1 MGSPFQPSVASAV
14 SSLHCRYVMDL
25 LPSAALHDLSGSGAS
40 SADESGEPSPPLR
53 LALTVGQSRLLPH
66 FTGTCIRDTV
76 SWKGSQVTRVAVLVG
91 SGCFGV
97 VTGGS
102 LWHPSVLISGS

>member
-53 LALTVGQSRLLPH
+53 LALTVGQSRLLHTLLVLALEIQLAGKDPRSREWR
-66 FTGTCIRDTV
+66 FWSGA
-76 SWKGSQVTRVAVLVG
+76 VALG
-91 SGCFGV
+91 
-97 VTGGS
+97 
-102 LWHPSVLISGS
+102 